1 MPVAGE
7 VRLKEDGAIAVVEL
21 NHPGKYNAM
30 SRAMWREL
38 AEVFRAIQADALN
51 GGRWRCVLL
60 RGADGHFCAGGDIAE
75 YPAFRFDRERL
86 RAFHEDEVWGG
97 LQAVID
103 CDVPIVAAIEGNC
116 MGAGVEIASACD
128 IRVAA
133 D

>member
-51 GGRWRCVLL
+51 SSRWRCVLL
-60 RGADGHFCAGGDIAE
+60 RGAEGPRGIFARAATSPSTRRFASTASVCAPFTKTRYG
-75 YPAFRFDRERL
+75 
-86 RAFHEDEVWGG
+86 
-97 LQAVID
+97 
-103 CDVPIVAAIEGNC
+103 AAC
-116 MGAGVEIASACD
+116 
-128 IRVAA
+128 RP
-133 D
+133 